1 MSRIISLNVTKRN
14 SGSREDIFTT
24 PKQYGF
30 DVKDIVVPIRNNGT
44 VSYFT
49 TRQLK
54 GNTPASR
61 VVGQTDYQVEESLA
75 DIAAKSISLVLLDVV
90 RRRDVAATE
99 QYVFVVGRIS
109 EALVSADAGGTI
121 FFYQEDGDPDLV
133 EFEVSQ
139 TIDEIIALIT
149 PVAATPGHVIAD
161 EGVDLPQRGRLNFV
175 GAGATVTDGPGD
187 DTTVT
192 IPGSMP
198 MMVTDIDMNTAFLAG
213 VLTIPPAF
221 QEYDSFNLIN
231 GSGSN
236 ISEIVGLSTQPLK
249 VQRFTVELG
258 STQNFVHAP
267 VATAT
272 ANQLISDAALT
283 NPVIGD
289 DAGMIEYE
297 VVTIAGPIQVNR
309 RYNATLPA

>member
-1 MSRIISLNVTKRN
+1 MSIIKLTVTERDGKAL
-14 SGSREDIFTT
+14 TT
-24 PKQYGF
+24 PAGYGF
-30 DVKDIVVPIRNNGT
+30 DTNDIVSPIIRD
-44 VSYFT
+44 
-49 TRQLK
+49 K
-54 GNTPASR
+54 GNTYSYFFTRMMKGVDPQSR
-61 VVGQTDYQVEESLA
+61 NLGKIMWKVEESLA
-75 DIAAKSISLVLLDVV
+75 DIQLLSHEIALLNVNE
-90 RRRDVAATE
+90 RRGV
-99 QYVFVVGRIS
+99 QYPSPQIFIASRVS
-109 EALVSADAGGTI
+109 EGFTPVTSGTS
-121 FFYQEDGDPDLV
+121 FYYIEDGDPLAVNYIVD
-133 EFEVSQ
+133 E
-139 TIDEIIALIT
+139 TIDEIIDILT
-149 PVAATPGHVIAD
+149 PDAVTPGHVIAD

-198 MMVTDIDMNTAFLAG
+198 MMVTNIDMDTAFVAG

-258 STQNFVHAP
+258 STQNFVHSP

-289 DAGMIEYE
+289 EAGMIEYE